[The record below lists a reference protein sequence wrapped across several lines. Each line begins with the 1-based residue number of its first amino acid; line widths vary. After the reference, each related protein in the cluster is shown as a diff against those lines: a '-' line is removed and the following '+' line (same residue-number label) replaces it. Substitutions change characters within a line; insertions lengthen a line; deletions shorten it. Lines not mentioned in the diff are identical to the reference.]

1 MRKSLLVDS
10 HQHFWDPSRNHYPW
24 MTDQFLA
31 IRRRFGPDDLRPL
44 LLERGIDLTV
54 LVQTRSS
61 LEETR
66 EFCALAFATAFVGGV
81 VGWVDLT
88 DPGVSKTLWDLKRSP
103 QGGKLVGIRHQVHD
117 EPDANWL
124 LRGDVRSGLKAVRDA
139 GLSYDFLVR
148 ARELPAAFQVARD
161 LGDMHFVIDH
171 MAKPPIRGR
180 WREWEAALA
189 PFAALDNVYCKVSG
203 LVTEAQW
210 STWHPD
216 DLVPFV
222 QRALD
227 IFGEDRLMFGSDWPV
242 CLVAA
247 SYARVFDSLLYALG
261 NVSAQVLAKI
271 LGTNALTFYGLGP
284 HLPALDGNLQSSP
297 K

>member
-1 MRKSLLVDS
+1 MGKSLLVDS
-10 HQHFWDPSRNHYPW
+10 HQHFWDPSRHHYPW
-24 MTDQFLA
+24 MTDELLA

-44 LLERGIDLTV
+44 LLERGVDLTV
-54 LVQTRSS
+54 LVQTRAS
-61 LEETR
+61 LHETR
-66 EFCALAFATAFVGGV
+66 EFCALAVATDFVGGV

-88 DPGVSKTLWDLKRSP
+88 HPDVSRTLWDLKGSP
-103 QGGKLVGIRHQVHD
+103 HGGKLVGIRHQVHD
-117 EPDANWL
+117 EPDAHWL
-124 LRGDVRSGLKAVRDA
+124 LREDVRRGLGAVRDV

-148 ARELPAAFQVARD
+148 TRELPAALRVARD

-171 MAKPPIRGR
+171 VAKPPIRTGR
-180 WREWEAALA
+180 WHEWEAALA
-189 PFAALDNVYCKVSG
+189 PFATLDHVYCKLSG

-210 STWHPD
+210 SAWQPD

-247 SYARVFDSLLYALG
+247 SYPRVFDGLLHALG
-261 NVSAQVLAKI
+261 NISGQASAKI
-271 LGTNALTFYGLGP
+271 FGANAVRFYGLGTMP
-284 HLPALDGNLQSSP
+284 SPANA
-297 K
+297 